1 MSRLMAIAFVVWLP
15 SLIRQ
20 DFIANKIDAAG
31 ARKEIAA
38 LQVGRRADLSKTGQ
52 NPNRLE

>member
-1 MSRLMAIAFVVWLP
+1 MP

-31 ARKEIAA
+31 ARTEIAA
-38 LQVGRRADLSKTGQ
+38 LQVGRRAELSKTGQ
-52 NPNRLE
+52 DPKRLE